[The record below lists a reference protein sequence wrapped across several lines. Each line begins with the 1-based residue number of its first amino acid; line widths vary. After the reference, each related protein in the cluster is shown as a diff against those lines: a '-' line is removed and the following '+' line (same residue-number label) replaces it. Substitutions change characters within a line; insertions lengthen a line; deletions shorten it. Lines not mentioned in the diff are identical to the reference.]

1 MCWVLCGVHWTLV
14 LSESRRMMTRE
25 ESREKQVIVPMP
37 AGVTLVW
44 RKKTRSPMQRSPVE
58 WLLLLRA
65 PTGMWLVQGEV
76 FVVRVAT
83 SHEREALFGMA
94 LM

>member
-1 MCWVLCGVHWTLV
+1 
-14 LSESRRMMTRE
+14 MMTRE

-58 WLLLLRA
+58 WLLLLSQSSDQDVVGSGGGVCCSCGNESRA
-65 PTGMWLVQGEV
+65 RGT
-76 FVVRVAT
+76 VRHGADVNAG
-83 SHEREALFGMA
+83 S
-94 LM
+94 